1 MTASLR
7 TLLLCMSLLASV
19 RSWGQEMKL
28 ALQYYSNGEYEKSA
42 SLYKKLWE
50 GAPNNENYFNYYIG
64 SLLEL
69 KDYVAAIDVVK
80 FQVKKNSKD
89 VSLLVTYG
97 NILSKQGKEEEAQ
110 VQYNKAVSDLGAD
123 DFQVYKLGNAFMNIQ
138 DYDHAIAVYEKASA
152 NSKNGNYVNSL
163 ADLYYRKGDIPK
175 MIDAYL
181 STLIAEPGRLTSI
194 ESFFLNILEEKD
206 YEELKLQTFD
216 RLQANSEETV
226 LIELLTWLF
235 YHQKDYANALRQA
248 KALDKR
254 LQENGARPY
263 QIGAQA
269 LQEKKYDAA
278 IQAFEY
284 ITLERGTESALYFE
298 ARKELLKARRLK
310 ITDSAIYAPEDLVI
324 IRAEYEAALSQLGFT
339 ASSGQLMLEYA
350 QMLGLY
356 VNDIPASIKTLR
368 QLVDIPGLNRNVQA
382 EAKLLLGD
390 LYLITDEVWE
400 STLLY
405 SQVDKDFAE
414 DPLGHEA
421 RFRNAKLSYYNS
433 DFEWAQSQFDIL
445 KSSTSK
451 LIANDALDL
460 SVFIMD
466 NMGLD
471 TSTEALSLYAGAE
484 LLFYQNKFEQAF
496 LKLDTLN
503 TKFPEHSLTDDILY
517 LKAKIYRKRKLWPE
531 AIEAYIK
538 VFEKFAEDIRA
549 DNAMYELADMYELQ
563 LMEKDKARDLFEQV
577 FTKFPGS
584 VFATD
589 ARKRYRSLRGDKV
602 VQ

>member
-1 MTASLR
+1 
-7 TLLLCMSLLASV
+7 
-19 RSWGQEMKL
+19 
-28 ALQYYSNGEYEKSA
+28 
-42 SLYKKLWE
+42 
-50 GAPNNENYFNYYIG
+50 
-64 SLLEL
+64 
-69 KDYVAAIDVVK
+69 
-80 FQVKKNSKD
+80 
-89 VSLLVTYG
+89 
-97 NILSKQGKEEEAQ
+97 
-110 VQYNKAVSDLGAD
+110 
-123 DFQVYKLGNAFMNIQ
+123 
-138 DYDHAIAVYEKASA
+138 
-152 NSKNGNYVNSL
+152 
-163 ADLYYRKGDIPK
+163 
-175 MIDAYL
+175 
-181 STLIAEPGRLTSI
+181 
-194 ESFFLNILEEKD
+194 
-206 YEELKLQTFD
+206 
-216 RLQANSEETV
+216 
-226 LIELLTWLF
+226 
-235 YHQKDYANALRQA
+235 
-248 KALDKR
+248 
-254 LQENGARPY
+254 
-263 QIGAQA
+263 
-269 LQEKKYDAA
+269 
-278 IQAFEY
+278 
-284 ITLERGTESALYFE
+284 
-298 ARKELLKARRLK
+298 
-310 ITDSAIYAPEDLVI
+310 
-324 IRAEYEAALSQLGFT
+324 
-339 ASSGQLMLEYA
+339 
-350 QMLGLY
+350 
-356 VNDIPASIKTLR
+356 
-368 QLVDIPGLNRNVQA
+368 LNRNVQA